1 MGWSMIGELKAEEIE
16 RFLASEMTG
25 RIGCHA
31 EGKTYVVPVTYVYD
45 SGSVY
50 GHTARGLKVQ
60 MMRRN
65 PDVCFEVDRVEDIG
79 HWRSVIAQGRY
90 EELQGGE
97 AIRAMDLLIQR
108 LTPLAADE
116 SSHPSYVLRA
126 VEPAKADGRGVILFR
141 IRLTEKTG
149 RFEQS

>member
-1 MGWSMIGELKAEEIE
+1 MIGELKGEEIE
-16 RFLASEMTG
+16 RFLAAETTG

-31 EGKTYVVPVTYVYD
+31 DGKTYVVPVTYVYD

-79 HWRSVIAQGRY
+79 HWRSVIAHGRY
-90 EELQGGE
+90 EELQGAD
-97 AIRAMDLLIQR
+97 AIQAMDLLIQR

-116 SSHPSYVLRA
+116 ASHPSYVLRA
-126 VEPAKADGRGVILFR
+126 AEPATADGLGVILFR

>member
-1 MGWSMIGELKAEEIE
+1 MIGELSSEEIE
-16 RFLASEMTG
+16 DLLKSETTG

-31 EGKTYVVPVTYVYD
+31 DGKTYVVPVTYVYD
-45 SGSVY
+45 SRSVY
-50 GHTARGLKVQ
+50 GHSARGLKVQ

-90 EELQGGE
+90 EELQGGD
-97 AIRAMDLLIQR
+97 AIHAMDLLIER
-108 LTPLAADE
+108 LGRLATDE
-116 SSHPSYVLRA
+116 SSHPSYLLRTA
-126 VEPAKADGRGVILFR
+126 VAEPATADGRGVILYR

-149 RFEQS
+149 RFERS

>member
-1 MGWSMIGELKAEEIE
+1 VIGELKGEEIE

-31 EGKTYVVPVTYVYD
+31 DGKTYVVPVTYVYD

-79 HWRSVIAQGRY
+79 HWRSVIAHGRY
-90 EELQGGE
+90 EELQGAD

-108 LTPLAADE
+108 LTPLASDE
-116 SSHPSYVLRA
+116 TRHPSYVLRA
-126 VEPAKADGRGVILFR
+126 AEPATADGRGVILFR

>member
-1 MGWSMIGELKAEEIE
+1 MIGELIGEEIE
-16 RFLASEMTG
+16 DLLRSQTTG

-31 EGKTYVVPVTYVYD
+31 DGKTYVVPVTYVYE

-65 PDVCFEVDRVEDIG
+65 PEVCFEVDRIEDIG

-97 AIRAMDLLIQR
+97 ALRAMDLLIQR
-108 LTPLAADE
+108 LAPLAPEE
-116 SSHPSYVLRA
+116 SSHPSYVLRTA
-126 VEPAKADGRGVILFR
+126 QVEPATADGRGVILFR

-149 RFEQS
+149 RFERS